1 MSGKIDNVIFD
12 SLLYVSRLS
21 ARSAEY
27 EVLKKQIGSIVDYFE
42 ELEQFKD
49 EKLKGTESF
58 NSENDLRD
66 DEDMQYIDQHI
77 LKLINAEFMDGYFR
91 TPKVLS

>member
-12 SLLYVSRLS
+12 SLLCVSRLS
-21 ARSAEY
+21 AGSAEY

-66 DEDMQYIDQHI
+66 DEDIQYIDQHI

>member
-21 ARSAEY
+21 AGSAEY